1 MEIANTIIN
10 QINAIDR
17 FALGAYG
24 AKNFIAYEESERYDG
39 GLSFDVNGLHF
50 QGKVYVML
58 NWLDE
63 YEIQFVDEN
72 QTTVKEVK
80 GVYCDMLVDVLDF
93 LEDGL

>member
-24 AKNFIAYEESERYDG
+24 ANNFIAYEESESYEG

-72 QTTVKEVK
+72 QITVKEVK

-93 LEDGL
+93 IEDGL

>member
-93 LEDGL
+93 IEDGI

>member
-39 GLSFDVNGLHF
+39 GLSFDVNGLNF

-63 YEIQFVDEN
+63 YEIRFVDEN
-72 QTTVKEVK
+72 QITVKEVK

-93 LEDGL
+93 IEDGL

>member
-1 MEIANTIIN
+1 MEIPKTIID
-10 QINAIDR
+10 QINSIDR

-24 AKNFIAYEESERYDG
+24 AKNFITYEESEQYEG

-63 YEIQFVDEN
+63 YEIRFVDEN
-72 QTTVKEVK
+72 QTTVNEVK

-93 LEDGL
+93 IEEGL

>member
-24 AKNFIAYEESERYDG
+24 AKNLIAYEESERYDG

-72 QTTVKEVK
+72 QITVKEVK

-93 LEDGL
+93 IEDGL